1 MPHVSWSN
9 LRSGSNKCSRHWVCA
24 NAVKLPCEYMDC
36 VISLGGS
43 IVVHEY
49 WSCCI
54 IAMTPSV
61 RRAFWYRSRN
71 IICEARQGA
80 THDMFPLL
88 TGKFAGQTA
97 AIG

>member
-1 MPHVSWSN
+1 MFLGVICVRAPTN
-9 LRSGSNKCSRHWVCA
+9 ALDIEVCA

-71 IICEARQGA
+71 ISCEARQGA